1 MSENIKQAIQAGKT
15 ALGIE
20 LGSTR
25 IKAVLIG
32 EDHSPIASGSFD
44 WENRLENGVWTYHMD
59 EVWQGIQGCYRAMK
73 EDVQAKYG
81 VTLKGIGAIGM
92 SAMMHGYL
100 PFSQEG
106 KQLAAFRTWRNT
118 ITGQASQEL
127 TQLFGFNIPQR
138 WSIAHLYQAILNG
151 EEHVKDI
158 GYLTT
163 LAGYVH
169 WKLTGQKVLGVGE
182 ASGMFPIDS
191 GACDYDQAMVDKF
204 DALVSAKG
212 FAWKLRGCPPA
223 PKREPLLRK
232 GPSCW
237 TPAATWPPASPCALP
252 RATRAPA

>member
-1 MSENIKQAIQAGKT
+1 MSENIRQAIQAGKT

-118 ITGQASQEL
+118 IT
-127 TQLFGFNIPQR
+127 
-138 WSIAHLYQAILNG
+138 
-151 EEHVKDI
+151 
-158 GYLTT
+158 
-163 LAGYVH
+163 
-169 WKLTGQKVLGVGE
+169 
-182 ASGMFPIDS
+182 
-191 GACDYDQAMVDKF
+191 
-204 DALVSAKG
+204 AK
-212 FAWKLRGCPPA
+212 PP
-223 PKREPLLRK
+223 RSS
-232 GPSCW
+232 PSCSAS
-237 TPAATWPPASPCALP
+237 TFPSAGASPTC
-252 RATRAPA
+252 TRPSSTARST